1 MEGLTMRNEMIPAV
15 AKEVIGSGHF
25 LAKNVINACNSG
37 AERALGACDDA
48 WKAGATAMANGAE
61 LISPKLK
68 SDLIIAQ
75 REITGAAEVVTTGVA
90 RGAVKF
96 ADFAAGTATLAVDQF
111 DDMFDNRVMQSLN
124 RLGMPAVQVIRELT
138 DQVEFL
144 SQELAKVAAEGE
156 VKVPLVR
163 KPVARKA
170 RAKAA

>member
-1 MEGLTMRNEMIPAV
+1 MRSEMIPAV

-25 LAKNVINACNSG
+25 LAKNVINAAASG
-37 AERALGACDDA
+37 AGRALGACDDA
-48 WKAGATAMANGAE
+48 WKAGATAMANDAE

-68 SDLIIAQ
+68 SDLIVAQ

-90 RGAVKF
+90 RTAVKL

-111 DDMFDNRVMQSLN
+111 DDVFDNRVMQSLN
-124 RLGMPAVQVIRELT
+124 RLGMPTLQVIRELT
-138 DQVEFL
+138 DQVELL

-170 RAKAA
+170 RAKSA